1 MAAYGEITDSRLQI
15 SNLQSQIWIGF
26 SMMAWGMGE
35 PWGRC
40 WRWHESRRFRNNS
53 ACPLVWWFFLA
64 FHPAIVLSQIGSAE
78 RYRQFVDSLAPVE
91 GVDISHLLLD

>member
-1 MAAYGEITDSRLQI
+1 
-15 SNLQSQIWIGF
+15 
-26 SMMAWGMGE
+26 
-35 PWGRC
+35 
-40 WRWHESRRFRNNS
+40 
-53 ACPLVWWFFLA
+53 LA